1 MVRTRIVARREKAHN
16 LQPARIRGIEDGYAV
31 AEHVA
36 NVKVAAADHDLD
48 AVWAAAEIAVRQV
61 ADAASNAPLRN
72 RSFFRSPSF
81 LRKVGRR
88 CQAGQTFH
96 IFTASECGHV
106 VSR

>member
-1 MVRTRIVARREKAHN
+1 MQLFALLFDTALKSVLIVMLAYFLAFVLRK
-16 LQPARIRGIEDGYAV
+16 YS
-31 AEHVA
+31 
-36 NVKVAAADHDLD
+36 AAARY